1 MIKSDK
7 ICTSIEQSAL
17 KIGGFY
23 MLKGIAASAGVSVA
37 KVYKSKRNKEMP
49 KQKLK
54 NLMKL
59 WRKQK
64 KTLKVSK
71 KELQNA

>member
-1 MIKSDK
+1 
-7 ICTSIEQSAL
+7 
-17 KIGGFY
+17 

-37 KVYKSKRNKEMP
+37 KVYKLETPNVVIEK
-49 KQKLK
+49 KQGDAEAEIKK
-54 NLMKL
+54 ILMKL